1 MALYEDIGNAPGQVY
16 DFLKRKYVSLTKP
29 DEDGDYSSRKGGIS
43 RQEKLAELLSQMGA
57 QEQAVSTAGGI
68 TAPVSGMGALA
79 RGLTSFGGSFMAG
92 KAAADAAALDK
103 ASRAEAAAAGKE
115 LYTMPGTKGQLR
127 ISDEDPGTTAAPM
140 EMNMPTL
147 PGQEPSGEKVQYT
160 LNMPNIPG
168 REMGGGARPYEDQ
181 QRMLDEL
188 DLSDNPYMANMATG
202 ARGRIEAERER
213 AEAKALRD
221 RPVYRANT
229 EYGGSV
235 VDPNTQEVISSVAPS
250 PVKPSNK
257 TPFAAVVNGKPGMF
271 VYDDA
276 GNPVAVPGMTPF
288 RQGGGDGGEK
298 APSGYRSDGKGGLAF
313 IPGGPADP
321 GNKAK
326 PPSQAF
332 LRLEGDD
339 LKDVQLAGSIA
350 SDLGSYANKIDTG
363 KMTLGLAANLGSRA
377 GLTLGMANQNAREIG
392 SFRATLAKLRNDT
405 LRLNKGTQ
413 TEGDAV
419 RAFDELFQNINDQG
433 FVRKRLDEINQIN
446 RRAQAQRITAIND
459 RRELSGYDPIDESKY
474 LIQPSAYE
482 SPAAQ
487 NTGGAGGHPPDIQA
501 ILDAQKKPKPA
512 NPAPR

>member
-1 MALYEDIGNAPGQVY
+1 MATVNLTTNDYASQLAAIARRQ
-16 DFLKRKYVSLTKP
+16 KY
-29 DEDGDYSSRKGGIS
+29 
-43 RQEKLAELLSQMGA
+43 AELLAQQGA
-57 QEQAVSTAGGI
+57 EDIDVQSVGGI
-68 TAPVSGMGALA
+68 PTPISPFQGLAKVLKSGMGAYLGRKAGEDEAALDTIQNQKLSDVLSRYYDERPDMSNKNDVAVTGALDLTTGKRGPDVGTIGTSGVFNRPTTGQEQMQAA
-79 RGLTSFGGSFMAG
+79 RGLVGTKYAG
-92 KAAADAAALDK
+92 MVPEMLSNAQAEIKADRDRDQPK
-103 ASRAEAAAAGKE
+103 MVAAGANGMIDSNPRSPT
-115 LYTMPGTKGQLR
+115 YGQR
-127 ISDEDPGTTAAPM
+127 FAVPA
-140 EMNMPTL
+140 
-147 PGQEPSGEKVQYT
+147 
-160 LNMPNIPG
+160 
-168 REMGGGARPYEDQ
+168 
-181 QRMLDEL
+181 
-188 DLSDNPYMANMATG
+188 
-202 ARGRIEAERER
+202 
-213 AEAKALRD
+213 
-221 RPVYRANT
+221 
-229 EYGGSV
+229 
-235 VDPNTQEVISSVAPS
+235 
-250 PVKPSNK
+250 VKPSNK

-276 GNPVAVPGMTPF
+276 GNLVAVPGMTPF
-288 RQGGGDGGEK
+288 RTGGGDGGEK
-298 APSGYRSDGKGGLAF
+298 PPSGYRSDGRGGLAF

-350 SDLGSYANKIDTG
+350 SDLDSYAKKIDTG

-487 NTGGAGGHPPDIQA
+487 NTGGAGGVT
-501 ILDAQKKPKPA
+501 PA
-512 NPAPR
+512 AAAAELARRNAAKGK